1 MSLTYSLPKRICQK
15 MRIKN
20 CSFSLI
26 GNNLYFWSPG
36 QSRTHNSYKTIR
48 FGSQG
53 MRREFSLQASFNF

>member
-1 MSLTYSLPKRICQK
+1 
-15 MRIKN
+15 MRIKS
-20 CSFSLI
+20 CAFSLI